1 MSVIV
6 ISGGT
11 DGIGK
16 GIALACLTRGDTV
29 VIIGRDPD
37 KGADLL
43 RTAEQHDAGGPAVL
57 VPADLSLV
65 SENRRVIA
73 EITAAFPSV
82 DTLVL
87 CARHY
92 QSARTETSEGFEYNF
107 ALLYLSRYLLSHGL
121 AETLARAD
129 RPSIVNLAGPGA
141 VPYIRWDDLQLRHDY
156 SGVAALMQ
164 AGGIAND
171 LLAVA
176 FTHHHPTSRIRYVL
190 VNPGTTS
197 TSFAGNYD
205 QTTAAQIE
213 HMKRVGKPVERAV
226 APILEHV
233 DTPPDELLSAF
244 AGHQPLGL
252 EGKSFNQASA
262 MRLYAITETLL
273 DN

>member
-1 MSVIV
+1 VSVVV

-16 GIALACLTRGDTV
+16 GIAHARLTRGDTV
-29 VIIGRDPD
+29 VIIGRDHG
-37 KGADLL
+37 KGTDLL
-43 RTAEQHDAGGPAVL
+43 RTAGQHDTRGRAVF

-73 EITAAFPSV
+73 EITAAFPSI
-82 DTLVL
+82 DALVL

-121 AETLARAD
+121 AETLGRAS

-141 VPYIRWDDLQLRHDY
+141 VPHIRWDDLQLRHGY
-156 SGVAALMQ
+156 SGAAALMQ

-171 LLAVA
+171 LLAVD
-176 FTHHHPTSRIRYVL
+176 FTRHHPASGIRYVL

-205 QTTAAQIE
+205 KTTAAQVE
-213 HMKRVGKPVERAV
+213 HMKRAGKPVEQAV
-226 APILEHV
+226 APILERI
-233 DTPPDELLSAF
+233 DTPPDELLSAY
-244 AGHQPLGL
+244 AGHRPLRL
-252 EGKSFNQASA
+252 EGTSFDEASA

-273 DN
+273 GN